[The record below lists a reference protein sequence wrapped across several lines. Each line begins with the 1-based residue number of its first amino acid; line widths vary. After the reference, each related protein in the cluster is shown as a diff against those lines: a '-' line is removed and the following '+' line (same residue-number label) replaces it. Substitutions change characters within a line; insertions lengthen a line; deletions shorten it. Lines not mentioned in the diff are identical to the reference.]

1 MKTPEVGKMT
11 VVRER
16 GRNIRVS
23 ITLQR
28 LQILYAGDT
37 TTKTE
42 KDCIQRK
49 AGKTVA
55 CGHKQ
60 QGSIASDSTVYR
72 LISPRKKV

>member
-1 MKTPEVGKMT
+1 MSVNLSSNCMKTPEVGKITM
-11 VVRER
+11 VRER

-23 ITLQR
+23 ITLQK

-55 CGHKQ
+55 CAWSQ
-60 QGSIASDSTVYR
+60 PAREYCQ
-72 LISPRKKV
+72 